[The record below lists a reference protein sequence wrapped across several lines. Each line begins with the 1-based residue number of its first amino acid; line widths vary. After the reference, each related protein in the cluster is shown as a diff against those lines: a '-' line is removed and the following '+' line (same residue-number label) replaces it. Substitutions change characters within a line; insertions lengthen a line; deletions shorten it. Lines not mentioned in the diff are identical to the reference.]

1 MNKNIEPNGDIEQPI
16 YETNYFIGV
25 DKNNYV
31 DSMMIALTPAESE
44 DYTRQGLLMLSADIF
59 ECIGQDSQYINGE
72 VIQGAPR
79 IVQLTTEAA
88 ITIAESKIAEA
99 TTHINILQDE
109 IDLGF
114 SQNAGKTELTRWKTY
129 RIALSRLDL
138 STAPDI
144 TWPEIP
150 A

>member
-1 MNKNIEPNGDIEQPI
+1 MNKNIEPNGDINQPV
-16 YETNYFIGV
+16 YETHYFIGV

-31 DSMMIALTPAESE
+31 DSMMIALTAAESKN
-44 DYTRQGLLMLSADIF
+44 YMRQGLQMLPADVF

-72 VIQGAPR
+72 VIQGTPR
-79 IVQLTTEAA
+79 VLELTPEAA
-88 ITIAESKIAEA
+88 KTIAESKIAEA

-129 RIALSRLDL
+129 RIALSRLDP
-138 STAPDI
+138 STAPNI
-144 TWPEIP
+144 IWPEIP